1 MTSSVTSSILPG
13 IAPRRR
19 LTRQPDRTRPAAVR
33 FRHNAVMDESRWDA
47 VDEYVTGLLV
57 HEDEALKAASR
68 ASDAAGLPAIA
79 VTPAHGK
86 LLHLLARMQKASSI
100 LEIGT
105 LGGYSTIWLARALEP
120 GGRVVTLEA
129 DPKHVKVARSNFERA
144 HVSDRIDIRPGP
156 AIDTLPTLT
165 KDAPFDLVFID
176 ADKPSTP
183 AYFDWALR
191 FSRPGTLILVD
202 NVVRR
207 GSLVEADSE
216 DESVKAMRRLNESI
230 AADRRVSA
238 TLIQTVGAKGYDGFL
253 MAVVGA
259 A

>member
-1 MTSSVTSSILPG
+1 MSTWSRH
-13 IAPRRR
+13 RREEFQRERGRDR
-19 LTRQPDRTRPAAVR
+19 LEVR
-33 FRHNAVMDESRWDA
+33 RGTGCRHNAVMDEARWDA
-47 VDEYVTGLLV
+47 VDKYVTSLLV

-156 AIDTLPTLT
+156 AIDTLPT
-165 KDAPFDLVFID
+165 
-176 ADKPSTP
+176 DKGCPV
-183 AYFDWALR
+183 
-191 FSRPGTLILVD
+191 RPRLH
-202 NVVRR
+202 RR
-207 GSLVEADSE
+207 
-216 DESVKAMRRLNESI
+216 
-230 AADRRVSA
+230 
-238 TLIQTVGAKGYDGFL
+238 
-253 MAVVGA
+253 
-259 A
+259 

>member
-1 MTSSVTSSILPG
+1 
-13 IAPRRR
+13 
-19 LTRQPDRTRPAAVR
+19 
-33 FRHNAVMDESRWDA
+33 MDESRWDA

-57 HEDEALKAASR
+57 HEDDALKAAAR

-86 LLHLLARMQKASSI
+86 LLHILARMQKASRI

-129 DPKHVKVARSNFERA
+129 DPKHIKVARANLERA
-144 HVSDRIDIRPGP
+144 HVSDQVEIRPGR

-165 KDAPFDLVFID
+165 RDAPFDLVFID

-183 AYFDWALR
+183 AYFEWALR
-191 FSRPGTLILVD
+191 FSRPGTLIVVD
-202 NVVRR
+202 NVVRK
-207 GSLVEADSE
+207 GSLVETDSD
-216 DESVKAMRRLNESI
+216 DESVKAMRRLNELV
-230 AADRRVSA
+230 AANRRVSA

-253 MAVVGA
+253 MAVVSA
-259 A
+259 D